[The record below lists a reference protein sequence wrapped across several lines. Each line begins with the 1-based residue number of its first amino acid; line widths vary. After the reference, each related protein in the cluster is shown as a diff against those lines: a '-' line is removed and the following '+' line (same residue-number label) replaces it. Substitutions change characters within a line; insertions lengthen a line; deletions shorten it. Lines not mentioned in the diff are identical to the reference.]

1 MYGMPSSTWS
11 EAVQLNELQ
20 RNCAKIEI
28 EVEFELNCRKCPKK
42 NQRNQCKRF
51 EDEIAENGIG
61 NWSWVQIHSSTQHKM
76 AGYEKNE
83 GMRKGIEPK
92 GFCPNWFSDELP
104 QLWKIN

>member
-1 MYGMPSSTWS
+1 MPSSTWS
-11 EAVQLNELQ
+11 KAVQLNELQ

-61 NWSWVQIHSSTQHKM
+61 NWSWVQIHSSTQHKL
-76 AGYEKNE
+76 AGYGKMKEC
-83 GMRKGIEPK
+83 GR
-92 GFCPNWFSDELP
+92 ELSRTASV
-104 QLWKIN
+104 QIGLVMSCHNCGRSIDL